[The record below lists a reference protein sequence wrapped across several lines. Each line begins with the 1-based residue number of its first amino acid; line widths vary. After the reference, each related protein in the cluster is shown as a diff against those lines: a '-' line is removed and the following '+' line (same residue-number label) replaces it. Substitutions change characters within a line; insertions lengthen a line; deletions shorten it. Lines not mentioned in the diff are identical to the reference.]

1 MRILVK
7 PSDLVKRCI
16 WDYYVYYILGS
27 EKEAQRLLEL
37 DEEFEISERDA
48 LISGL
53 LKVVETDNLIHRFND
68 YMVHFLTTKSVKERD
83 VLFIKK
89 KNLDMYINKFLDKFP
104 DYWQA
109 PINYL
114 NALSDLVSYINTL
127 RADIEE
133 LDLHKVVVQNT
144 THEVYASNSVKKLLS
159 FNYY

>member
-89 KNLDMYINKFLDKFP
+89 KNLDMYIN
-104 DYWQA
+104 
-109 PINYL
+109 
-114 NALSDLVSYINTL
+114 ALSDLVSYINTL

>member
-27 EKEAQRLLEL
+27 DKEAQRLLEL

-68 YMVHFLTTKSVKERD
+68 YMVHFLTTKSVKEKD

-114 NALSDLVSYINTL
+114 NALQDLVAYINTL
-127 RADIEE
+127 RADIED
-133 LDLHKVVVQNT
+133 LDLHKLTIQNT
-144 THEVYASNSVKKLLS
+144 THEVYSSNSVKKLLS

>member
-1 MRILVK
+1 MKILVR

-16 WDYYVYYILGS
+16 WDYYVYYILGND
-27 EKEAQRLLEL
+27 KEAQRLLEL

-68 YMVHFLTTKSVKERD
+68 YMVHFLNTKSVKERD
-83 VLFIKK
+83 QLFIKK

-109 PINYL
+109 PVNYL
-114 NALSDLVSYINTL
+114 NSLSDLVAYINTFKS
-127 RADIEE
+127 DIEE
-133 LDLHKVVVQNT
+133 LDQHKIVVQNI
-144 THEVYASNSVKKLLS
+144 THEVYSSNSVKKLLS